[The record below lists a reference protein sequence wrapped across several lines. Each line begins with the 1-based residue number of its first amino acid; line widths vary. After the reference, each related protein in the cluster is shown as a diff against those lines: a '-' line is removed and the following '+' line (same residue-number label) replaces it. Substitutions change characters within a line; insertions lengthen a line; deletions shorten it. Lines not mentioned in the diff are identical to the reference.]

1 MNYTLAEL
9 HCHTREVSGCAK
21 VYAPDAIKHFHENG
35 YDLVCLTNHYK
46 RGIFRRHYE
55 NGEPYIDSLEV
66 FLNAYRTAK
75 EVGDSLGVTVLLAA
89 EITFDSCYNDYLV
102 YGLTE
107 EQFYKYPKLHEMTV
121 EQFSHFARQNGLFF
135 AQAHPF
141 RNENTIRTDPSL
153 IDGCEIINSYENEDT
168 QSIEWARENDLIPL
182 CGQDYHR
189 YVDMRGFK
197 TAFHGEVRDIDTLK
211 QKLFNREYSIIFD
224 PKKQINTD
232 KDNF

>member
-1 MNYTLAEL
+1 MNYTIAEL
-9 HCHTREVSGCAK
+9 HCHTREVSGCPK
-21 VYAPDAIKHFHENG
+21 VYGPGGIKHFPENG
-35 YDLVCLTNHYK
+35 YVLVCLSNHYN
-46 RGIFRRHYE
+46 RSIFWRHFE
-55 NGEPYIDSLEV
+55 KKEPFEESLEI

-75 EVGDSLGVTVLLAA
+75 KVGDELGITVLLAA
-89 EITFDSCYNDYLV
+89 EITFDTCYNDYLV

-107 EQFYKYPKLHEMTV
+107 ADFYENPRMYEMTV
-121 EQFSHFARQNGLFF
+121 EAFSHFARAKGLFF

-168 QSIEWARENDLIPL
+168 QSIEWARANNLVPL

-189 YVDMRGFK
+189 YIDMRGFK
-197 TAFHGEVRDIDTLK
+197 TALHGDVQDIKTLK
-211 QKLFNREYSIIFD
+211 QKLFDREYHLIFD
-224 PKKQINTD
+224 PTNQINTD